1 MGHFRSLAIS
11 GDPGERIFLG
21 YGGGVDEDEA
31 QGRAQRTALPSK
43 MEAWRRRSATGA
55 ILTGFAF
62 GLKEVFEPERDEP
75 AIVQQVPGEPPGD
88 LPVEAYLD
96 ETRPDESVVTI
107 RPWLFRPEDDGE

>member
-1 MGHFRSLAIS
+1 MVIS
-11 GDPGERIFLG
+11 AAPGERIFVG
-21 YGGGVDEDEA
+21 YRGDVDEDEA
-31 QGRAQRTALPSK
+31 QRTALPAK

-88 LPVEAYLD
+88 LPVEAQLD
-96 ETRPDESVVTI
+96 QTRPDESVVTI
-107 RPWLFRPEDDGE
+107 RPWLLTSDNKQE

>member
-1 MGHFRSLAIS
+1 MVIS
-11 GDPGERIFLG
+11 AAPGERIFVG
-21 YGGGVDEDEA
+21 YRGDVDEDEA
-31 QGRAQRTALPSK
+31 QRTALPAK

-88 LPVEAYLD
+88 LPVEAQLD
-96 ETRPDESVVTI
+96 QTRPDEAVVTI
-107 RPWLFRPEDDGE
+107 RPWLLTSDNKQE